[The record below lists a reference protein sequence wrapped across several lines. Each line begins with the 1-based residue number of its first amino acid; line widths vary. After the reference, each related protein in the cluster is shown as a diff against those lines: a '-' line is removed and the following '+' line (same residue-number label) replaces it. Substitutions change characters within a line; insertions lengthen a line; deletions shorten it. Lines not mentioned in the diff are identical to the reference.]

1 MRIWSAMDTGQKVS
15 AVGHLAL
22 IGWVMVGDLF
32 GPREVRFEFAEVSI
46 VTGEEYAAL
55 QMAAAAPRAVEEPPA
70 PAEEG
75 APASALPPEPEP
87 PQEAPPS
94 EPLPDPVPDTEPVPE
109 PVPEPLPTPP
119 QPVPDAPLLPVPPVT
134 DAGDP
139 TARLES
145 PRPRPRPAPRVAP
158 VTAPAP
164 PPEAEIAPEVREAPE
179 PAEVA
184 EEAVPVEEITP
195 TAPEE
200 AAPEI
205 VTEAERP
212 TRGTQAL
219 APASSPRPRA
229 RPAQPPAPR
238 VAETP
243 RPVTPSPETPRPAPQ
258 QPSTEDAIAAA
269 LAEAMA
275 STQTTSDTGGSGTA
289 ASGPPLTS
297 GERDALRVAVQ
308 QCWNVGSL
316 STEALRTTVTVGL
329 SMSRDGRPDGGSIR
343 MLSAQGGSG
352 EAARQAFE
360 AARRAIVRCGASG
373 FPLPADKY
381 DHWRE
386 IEMTFNPESMRI
398 R

>member
-1 MRIWSAMDTGQKVS
+1 
-15 AVGHLAL
+15 
-22 IGWVMVGDLF
+22 
-32 GPREVRFEFAEVSI
+32 
-46 VTGEEYAAL
+46 
-55 QMAAAAPRAVEEPPA
+55 
-70 PAEEG
+70 
-75 APASALPPEPEP
+75 
-87 PQEAPPS
+87 
-94 EPLPDPVPDTEPVPE
+94 
-109 PVPEPLPTPP
+109 
-119 QPVPDAPLLPVPPVT
+119 
-134 DAGDP
+134 
-139 TARLES
+139 
-145 PRPRPRPAPRVAP
+145 VAP
-158 VTAPAP
+158 VTAEAP

-205 VTEAERP
+205 VTEAEEP
-212 TRGTQAL
+212 SRGTQAL

-229 RPAQPPAPR
+229 RPAHPPAPQ
-238 VAETP
+238 VAEP
-243 RPVTPSPETPRPAPQ
+243 APETPQPAPET
-258 QPSTEDAIAAA
+258 PSTEDAIAAA

-275 STQTTSDTGGSGTA
+275 ATETTSETGGTGTA

-297 GERDALRVAVQ
+297 GERDALRIAVQ

-316 STEALRTTVTVGL
+316 STEALRTTVTVGV
-329 SMSRDGRPDGGSIR
+329 SVARDGRPEGGAIRMISAEGGS
-343 MLSAQGGSG
+343 A

-373 FPLPADKY
+373 FPLPAEKY
-381 DHWRE
+381 DHWRD